1 MHYIDENRFTQD
13 ERDAMDG
20 LARVVA
26 YVCAVDYEEMKSK
39 CRKRELVDARKIA
52 CKYAYDN
59 IPNSKFNCGRNLA
72 LPSWYFKC
80 DHSSISHAIHTAD
93 ELYEYEPVFAKL
105 YDTVIEIVDNPN
117 FEPDADYLRFI
128 SGKKIWENVRMD
140 DREYHKTRYCVIPES
155 VKEEITNM
163 FNKGYGQLSIANK
176 VRTTVP
182 FIDYFIKREGLKKDK
197 MSKIRKALSSRS
209 INFGTSKSIAY

>member
-1 MHYIDENRFTQD
+1 MKYVNENRFTED

-26 YVCAVDYEEMKSK
+26 YICCVDYDEMRSKS
-39 CRKRELVDARKIA
+39 RKRELVDARKIA

-59 IPNSKFNCGRNLA
+59 IPNSKFIRGRNLA

-80 DHSSISHAIHTAD
+80 DHSSTSHAIHTAD
-93 ELYEYEPVFAKL
+93 ELYEHETVFAKL

-117 FEPDADYLRFI
+117 YEPDDDYRRFV

-140 DREYHKTRYCVIPES
+140 DREYHKTRYSVIPDS
-155 VKEEITNM
+155 VKEEIINM

-182 FIDYFIKREGLKKDK
+182 FIDYFTKREGLKKNK
-197 MSKIRKALSSRS
+197 MANIRKVIRKRRDKFGLSEL
-209 INFGTSKSIAY
+209 AVY

>member
-182 FIDYFIKREGLKKDK
+182 FIDYFIRREGLKKDK
-197 MSKIRKALSSRS
+197 MAKIRKALSSRS

>member
-1 MHYIDENRFTQD
+1 MHYRDENRFTQD

-117 FEPDADYLRFI
+117 FEPDADYLRFV

-140 DREYHKTRYCVIPES
+140 DREYHKTRYSVIPES
-155 VKEEITNM
+155 VKEEIINM

-197 MSKIRKALSSRS
+197 MANIRKVIRKRRDKFGLSEL
-209 INFGTSKSIAY
+209 AVY